1 MCFKHNSINNN
12 EFIKIEKFIANIVG
26 ADDPVRPA
34 LRKHYPNEK

>member
-26 ADDPVRPA
+26 ETIGRPRSEGI
-34 LRKHYPNEK
+34 LK